1 LPFSMSSSQEDTS
14 STQYFS
20 YHKSMSIARHMF
32 RVSANILFLFYL
44 SLWKQWCCLH
54 FMLEF
59 LLSNLNPPL
68 FLNVCLDTCVV
79 CTYISCVQMF
89 SGNDFCEF
97 KNWSFSLKHSFI
109 FHRQNKQQLSY
120 HLLLCFSFFRSN
132 NSTTS
137 SSYYFFWGMNSRSE

>member
-1 LPFSMSSSQEDTS
+1 MSSSQEDTS

-32 RVSANILFLFYL
+32 RVGANILFLLYL

-59 LLSNLNPPL
+59 FISNLYPPL
-68 FLNVCLDTCVV
+68 FLNVCLDTCTM

-89 SGNDFCEF
+89 SGNDFCEV

-120 HLLLCFSFFRSN
+120 YLLLCFSFFRSN
-132 NSTTS
+132 ISTTS
-137 SSYYFFWGMNSRSE
+137 SSCYFFWGINSRSE